1 MSGIKEIVKKR
12 SSLWNLSALLYFIM
26 VASIIA
32 VSIQKTATFQN
43 LHRNIQYLIY
53 FIVFVVL
60 LILYIFYIIRY
71 MRIKGKIVQL
81 IPQTSFGEFKKH
93 MKSSDIK
100 KEVVLE
106 NLYLLTTLRK
116 GDKFLK
122 EEFYTRSTIQLSI
135 TCFIY
140 CFIFILQF
148 VVLEMTLDFVYRLA
162 LLIIAIIVGLYGIF
176 ALIRYFI
183 AYKRVNIM
191 TKENLKD
198 IEIIVAEITRELK
211 EKIRDELNEEDVR
224 LEKERLEKE
233 ETKEKNKS
241 IYDEVND

>member
-32 VSIQKTATFQN
+32 VFIQKTATFQN

-60 LILYIFYIIRY
+60 LILYIFYIVTY

-93 MKSSDIK
+93 MKSSDMK

-148 VVLEMTLDFVYRLA
+148 VVLEMTLDFAYRLA

>member
-60 LILYIFYIIRY
+60 LILYIFYIVTY

-93 MKSSDIK
+93 MKSSDMK

-233 ETKEKNKS
+233 ETKEKK
-241 IYDEVND
+241 

>member
-1 MSGIKEIVKKR
+1 MSSIKEIAKKR
-12 SSLWNLSALLYFIM
+12 SSLWNLSTLLYFIM
-26 VASIIA
+26 VVSIIA
-32 VSIQKTATFQN
+32 VSIQKIATFQN

-60 LILYIFYIIRY
+60 LILYIFYIVRY
-71 MRIKGKIVQL
+71 MRIKSKIVQL
-81 IPQTSFGEFKKH
+81 IPQTSFAEFKKH
-93 MKSSDIK
+93 IKSSDMK

-122 EEFYTRSTIQLSI
+122 EEFYTRSIIQLSI
-135 TCFIY
+135 SCFIY

-162 LLIIAIIVGLYGIF
+162 LLIIAIIVGSYGIF

>member
-1 MSGIKEIVKKR
+1 
-12 SSLWNLSALLYFIM
+12 
-26 VASIIA
+26 
-32 VSIQKTATFQN
+32 
-43 LHRNIQYLIY
+43 
-53 FIVFVVL
+53 
-60 LILYIFYIIRY
+60 
-71 MRIKGKIVQL
+71 
-81 IPQTSFGEFKKH
+81 
-93 MKSSDIK
+93 
-100 KEVVLE
+100 
-106 NLYLLTTLRK
+106 
-116 GDKFLK
+116 
-122 EEFYTRSTIQLSI
+122 
-135 TCFIY
+135 
-140 CFIFILQF
+140 
-148 VVLEMTLDFVYRLA
+148 MTLDFVYRLA

>member
-81 IPQTSFGEFKKH
+81 IPQTDFGEFKKH
-93 MKSSDIK
+93 MKSSDMK

-211 EKIRDELNEEDVR
+211 EKIRDELNEVDAR

>member
-1 MSGIKEIVKKR
+1 MNGIKEIAKKR
-12 SSLWNLSALLYFIM
+12 SSLWNLSTLLYFIM
-26 VASIIA
+26 VVSIIA
-32 VSIQKTATFQN
+32 VSIQKTTTFQN

-60 LILYIFYIIRY
+60 LILYIFYIVRY

-81 IPQTSFGEFKKH
+81 IPQTSFAEFKKH
-93 MKSSDIK
+93 MKSSDMK

-106 NLYLLTTLRK
+106 NLHLLTTLRK

-162 LLIIAIIVGLYGIF
+162 LLIIAIIVGSYGIF

>member
-1 MSGIKEIVKKR
+1 MNDIKEIVKKR
-12 SSLWNLSALLYFIM
+12 SSLWNLSVILYFIM
-26 VASIIA
+26 LASIIA

-53 FIVFVVL
+53 FIVFMVS

-71 MRIKGKIVQL
+71 MRIKSKIIQL
-81 IPQTSFGEFKKH
+81 IPQTSFSEFKKH
-93 MKSSDIK
+93 VKSSDMK
-100 KEVVLE
+100 KDTVLE
-106 NLYLLTTLRK
+106 NVYLLTTLRK

-122 EEFYTRSTIQLSI
+122 EEFYTRNIIQLFI
-135 TCFIY
+135 TCFMY

-148 VVLEMTLDFVYRLA
+148 VVLEMTLDFVYRLT
-162 LLIIAIIVGLYGIF
+162 LLIVAIIVGLYGIF

-211 EKIRDELNEEDVR
+211 EKIRDELNEEDAR